1 MTPAF
6 SHMHPPG
13 KTEVIKLDLV
23 SDRQEECIA
32 LEEPGSS
39 PEPVEPGA
47 VDPVSSTIGLCWN
60 ASGNL
65 KTLLMSN
72 PENANGTKKLYGACG
87 IAAWLILLLFFTA
100 FIFSAVQAGAWC
112 STLMITAAAL
122 FTAGA
127 LLLMLEGFCL
137 AWLARLKT
145 KQEQLLT
152 FFLMMQIYCSATV
165 VFAAGLPLFGL
176 YLATDEPVWLR
187 WLIPGFSG
195 TVLLAGTVNL
205 ILGCITGYRRIF
217 KLGKAATAAAV
228 SIFILQWLAVFPA
241 GFIIFE
247 QIQKINI

>member
-6 SHMHPPG
+6 FHMQTPG

-23 SDRQEECIA
+23 SDRQEEGIV
-32 LEEPGSS
+32 LEDPESP
-39 PEPVEPGA
+39 PEPVEPVA

-60 ASGNL
+60 ASENL
-65 KTLLMSN
+65 KNLLTIDQQR
-72 PENANGTKKLYGACG
+72 ANGTKILYGTCG
-87 IAAWLILLLFFTA
+87 IAAWLILLLFFTT
-100 FIFSAVQAGAWC
+100 FVFSAVQTGAWC
-112 STLMITAAAL
+112 GTLMITAAAL

-127 LLLMLEGFCL
+127 LLLMVEGVCL
-137 AWLARLKT
+137 ARLARLKT
-145 KQEQLLT
+145 EQERSLT
-152 FFLMMQIYCSATV
+152 LFLMMQIYCSATV

-176 YLATDEPVWLR
+176 YLAANEPVWLR

-205 ILGCITGYRRIF
+205 ILGCITGYRRVF

-228 SIFILQWLAVFPA
+228 SLFTLQWLAVFPA
-241 GFIIFE
+241 GFMIFE